1 MKKPSHIKICLNGMV
16 GSEEATIERMLK
28 SVVGYVDY
36 YVIQCNGKDKTQEI
50 IDAFFAEHNIPGFT
64 YHIPWN
70 FPGFNRDHTLQECL
84 KADHGCDWILRMDAD
99 EQLSVA
105 DDFDWSPFE
114 DLSIDSFNITADAG
128 DSLYFRT
135 WLWNA
140 HREWYFTHDKRHE
153 TIHLPG
159 VDEEFGRALLDKGF
173 RHIITNDGE
182 TWDAPMKFLS
192 DALELEKDKVPSN
205 LVLEDDYH
213 LWYIAKSYSDSY
225 GNPDELPFGKFHA
238 DEYARR
244 AIFYFNMYLN
254 KTHNYNVTQ
263 KPASPD
269 DMAYYALYLI
279 GNAYDF
285 MGDKDAALDAFNRS
299 LEFNSRRNE
308 SIYRMAEIFEASRD
322 YTEMLRMT
330 KMLVQKDRSN
340 PFPEYSFLLHNSSY
354 YDTSVLP
361 MWMHTKAL
369 QYNGNSGSY
378 MLEELKKYHSEI
390 PQFVLDQILN
400 YDQDSG
406 DEEQSKSSEFNP
418 NLLSG
423 VFGVTK

>member
-1 MKKPSHIKICLNGMV
+1 MRKPDHIKICLNGMV

-36 YVIQCNGKDKTQEI
+36 YVIQCNGKDRTQEI

-64 YHIPWN
+64 YHIDWN
-70 FPGFNRDHTLQECL
+70 FPGWNRDHTLQTCL

-114 DLSIDSFNITADAG
+114 NLFTDSFNITADAG

-140 HREWYFTHDKRHE
+140 HRPWYFSHDKRHE
-153 TIHLPG
+153 TIHLPE
-159 VDEEFGRALLDKGF
+159 VDEEFERVTLDKGF

-182 TWDAPMKFLS
+182 TWLAPMKFLT
-192 DALELEKDKVPSN
+192 DALELERDKVPSN

-213 LWYIAKSYSDSY
+213 LWYIGKSYSDSY
-225 GNPDELPFGKFHA
+225 GNPSEFPFGVDHA
-238 DEYARR
+238 NEYARR

-254 KTHNYNVTQ
+254 KTHDYANTQ
-263 KPASPD
+263 RPKEID
-269 DMAYYALYLI
+269 DMAYYAMYLI

-285 MGDKDAALDAFNRS
+285 MGDTDAALDAFNRAND
-299 LEFNSRRNE
+299 FNPRRNE
-308 SIYRMAEIFEASRD
+308 AIYRMAEIFEKQGNAE
-322 YTEMLRMT
+322 EMLRMT
-330 KMLVQKDRSN
+330 GQLVDPSRTN
-340 PFPEYSFLLHNSSY
+340 PFPEFSFLLHNSSY
-354 YDTSVLP
+354 YDTNILP
-361 MWMHTKAL
+361 FWMHIKAL
-369 QYNGNSGSY
+369 KLNN
-378 MLEELKKYHSEI
+378 MDFTLTAKRMREFHTEI
-390 PQFVLDQILN
+390 PAFVQQTISDVKKPT
-400 YDQDSG
+400 
-406 DEEQSKSSEFNP
+406 EAKAKSEFNP

-423 VFGVTK
+423 VFGITR